1 MAKKGGLG
9 RGLDSLFIENAAE
22 NEGATLLNR
31 YEIET
36 NRNQPRKDFDEDAL
50 RELADSIAEHGI
62 IQPLLVRPLSSGGYQ
77 LVAGERRFRA
87 SQMAGIDQLPVV
99 IREMTD
105 REAMEIAMVENLQR
119 EDLNPIEEAEGYKVL
134 IEDYGLTQEEAARRV
149 GRSRPDIASKMLLL
163 DLPDYIREKL
173 RTGKITA
180 GHAKAFRTIGDED
193 LLRQAVEMSERG
205 DSVRKIEAFA
215 ASAKKK
221 PSARAPR
228 PQESFFSEVQLA
240 LTEALGRRVNVRGAK
255 GKGTLEIEFYSKE
268 DLTALANALAGENRS

>member
-22 NEGATLLNR
+22 SEGATLLNR

-119 EDLNPIEEAEGYKVL
+119 EDLNPIEEAEGYKAVS
-134 IEDYGLTQEEAARRV
+134 YTHLTLPTTSRV
-149 GRSRPDIASKMLLL
+149 
-163 DLPDYIREKL
+163 
-173 RTGKITA
+173 
-180 GHAKAFRTIGDED
+180 
-193 LLRQAVEMSERG
+193 
-205 DSVRKIEAFA
+205 
-215 ASAKKK
+215 
-221 PSARAPR
+221 
-228 PQESFFSEVQLA
+228 
-240 LTEALGRRVNVRGAK
+240 
-255 GKGTLEIEFYSKE
+255 
-268 DLTALANALAGENRS
+268 